1 MVKLRK
7 TRHLHFVGIGGI
19 GMSGIAEV
27 LLNLGY
33 KVTGSDLV
41 ESETTARLAEL
52 GGEISLG
59 HSRDNVGEADVV
71 VISSA
76 VRQDNPEVVAAR
88 QAGIPLVPRAF
99 MLNEL
104 MRMKY
109 GIAIAGSH
117 GKTSTTSMVA
127 TIMAEAKM
135 DPTIVIGGKLNSL
148 GTNAQLGTGDY
159 LVAEADESDGS
170 FLQLTPTIA
179 VVTNI
184 DNEHMDFFGTFEN
197 LRRAFY
203 QFLEKVPFYGRAILC
218 LDDEEVAGLLAEL
231 DRPYITYGLTAQADV
246 IASNVVHSG
255 FGSSFQVSL
264 AGKPLGDVNL
274 KVPGLHNVY
283 NALAAISIG
292 LELDIP
298 FEVISK
304 ALDSFAGVQRRF
316 QLKGEAAGVIVYD
329 DYGHHP
335 TEIRTTL
342 DGARRGWDGR
352 IVVIFQPHRFSRTR
366 DLLAEFGTAFHNAD
380 EVLVLDIYGAGE
392 EEIEDLNG
400 EVVANTLASHGHRY
414 VRYVGSREQAVKSAL
429 EVLEPGDLL
438 LTLGAGDIWR
448 VGEEAL
454 ALLEKKK

>member
-33 KVTGSDLV
+33 RVSGSDLV
-41 ESETTARLAEL
+41 ESDTTSRLADL
-52 GGEISLG
+52 GGEIYVG
-59 HSRDNVGEADVV
+59 HHEKNVEDADVV

-76 VRQDNPEVVAAR
+76 VRPDNPEVVAAR
-88 QAGIPLVPRAF
+88 QAGIPMVPRAM

-127 TIMAEAKM
+127 TIMAEASM

-148 GTNAQLGTGDY
+148 GTNARLGTGDY

-170 FLQLTPTIA
+170 FLHLTPTIA

-184 DNEHMDFFGTFEN
+184 DNEHMDFYGTFED
-197 LRRAFY
+197 LRRAFH
-203 QFLEKVPFYGRAILC
+203 QFLEKVPFYGRAILS
-218 LDDEEVAGLLAEL
+218 LDDEEVAGLLPEL
-231 DRPYITYGLTAQADV
+231 DRPYVTYGLTTQADV
-246 IASNVVHSG
+246 VASRVTHSG
-255 FGSSFQVSL
+255 FGSSFRVSL
-264 AGKPLGDVNL
+264 AGEVLGEINL
-274 KVPGLHNVY
+274 RVPGLHNVY
-283 NALAAISIG
+283 NALASICIG
-292 LELDIP
+292 LELDLP
-298 FEVISK
+298 FEIMSS
-304 ALDSFAGVQRRF
+304 ALGSFSGVQRRF
-316 QLKGEAAGVIVYD
+316 QLKGEAAGVSVYD

-342 DGARRGWDGR
+342 DGARKGWGGR
-352 IVVIFQPHRFSRTR
+352 IIVLFQPHRFSRTR
-366 DLLAEFGTAFHNAD
+366 DLLVEFGTAFHNAD
-380 EVLVLDIYGAGE
+380 EVLVLDIYAAGE
-392 EEIEDLNG
+392 DPLEGLSG
-400 EVVANTLASHGHRY
+400 EVVADTMISHGHREA
-414 VRYVGSREQAVKSAL
+414 RYVGSRVQAVKS
-429 EVLEPGDLL
+429 VLEILQPGDLL

-448 VGEEAL
+448 AGEQVL
-454 ALLEKKK
+454 GLLEERE